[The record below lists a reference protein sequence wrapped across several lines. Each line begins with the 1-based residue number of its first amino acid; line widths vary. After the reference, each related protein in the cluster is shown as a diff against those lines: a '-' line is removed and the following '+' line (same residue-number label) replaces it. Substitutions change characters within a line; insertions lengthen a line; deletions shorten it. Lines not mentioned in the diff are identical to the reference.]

1 MYELAKE
8 LGLQNKDLVS
18 RIQGLGIEVT
28 NHMSHL
34 EAADVD
40 RVRRSLTRE
49 RQETLVEERLSDTV
63 IRRRSRATSAASA
76 APAGSPTSG
85 PGARTTVPGAGAARP
100 TEPAKA
106 GARSA
111 EAERPA
117 PSPPQTLGHPSV
129 VVRARNA
136 GHSSPAAAAPVVPA
150 GESTSTSPAAA
161 GAQARAG
168 ATAGMPVKATA
179 PAVSP
184 ASSGAAGE
192 PPSAEADGRTAKAT
206 AAEVG
211 SPAGVGAH
219 AGPVADREPLAGP
232 ASGAAVALE
241 SGSSGAGPA
250 GGVTVRTSEA
260 QAERSGRAS
269 TSTSAAPAGTSASG
283 PDTVD
288 ARGSAPATQGQRA
301 PEPESARPSGRA
313 AGDTAGE
320 RSRDRN
326 AEVGAGL
333 TQRGSAPEGKDA
345 AAGAAGEGTGA
356 RPGAAA
362 ASSSAGVVGSAA
374 APSITAGRAPAGTA
388 GGAAA
393 ATGASPSPGAASGLP
408 PRTAALGGQAS
419 GGQPQLLR
427 QIPQPVVTGSAA
439 TGQFIQLPGR
449 TPPGVPKVEIKD
461 RDEELRRLGRAP
473 VGRDRF
479 GRPAGAPGGAPGQRP
494 GQPSPWAPK
503 KRMAASGKKAKKTEI
518 TTPAEHKRVVRM
530 GETIQVSD
538 FAQKM
543 GIKGKEI
550 IKRLW
555 ALGMMGVNINHDIDH
570 DTATLIANEFGYQ
583 IESTAF
589 REDEVLADSQVED
602 SPEDL
607 VTRAPVVTIMGHVD
621 HGKTSLLDA
630 IRKANVA
637 GGEAGGITQHIG
649 AYKVHSDRGD
659 VVFLDTPGHEAFT
672 AMRARG
678 AMMTDIVVL
687 VVAADDGPMPQTV
700 EAINHAKEAGVPI
713 LVAVNKI
720 DKPGANPDLIR
731 NKLAEF
737 QLVPEEWGGET
748 IFVNVSAKTK
758 QGVDKLLEMLALQAE
773 VLELK
778 ANPKRAA
785 KGYVV
790 EARLDRS
797 RGPISTLLVEEGTL
811 RIGDIVVAGEFS
823 GKIRAMLNDKGQN
836 ITEAGPST
844 PVELLGVDG
853 VPDAGEIFNVVGDE
867 KAAKSLVEHRR
878 DSRKKKETTGP
889 ARVSLEN
896 ILDKIRAGEVKEVK
910 IVLKA
915 DVQGS
920 AEAVSAALANL
931 STPEV
936 RVNVIASGVGGITE
950 SDVTLAKAS
959 AAIVIGFNV
968 RPAGK
973 SSQMAEQDGVEIK
986 LYQII
991 YEAIDDVKKAM
1002 VGMLAPV
1009 LREKV
1014 TGRVEVRKVF
1024 NIPKAGVIAGSFVT
1038 EGKVSRKSQVRLI
1051 RDSVVVYTGRV
1062 GSLRR
1067 FKDDASEVSAGY
1079 ECGISIDG
1087 YSDLREG
1094 DIIESFEMESIA
1106 ATLSTP
1112 TSATAA
1118 GAPGSA
1124 PGANKR

>member
-1 MYELAKE
+1 VYELAKE

-18 RIQGLGIEVT
+18 RIQGLGIEVA

-63 IRRRSRATSAASA
+63 IRRRSRTTTAAAPVGASA
-76 APAGSPTSG
+76 PAPVAARGAGASGRPTEAPR
-85 PGARTTVPGAGAARP
+85 PGARAQENDRPPTVQ
-100 TEPAKA
+100 
-106 GARSA
+106 
-111 EAERPA
+111 
-117 PSPPQTLGHPSV
+117 SPPQPSV
-129 VVRARNA
+129 VVRARGGGGPATSAAPVAPPVASAPRSGAAEPATRA
-136 GHSSPAAAAPVVPA
+136 GSSAAAASTVEASPALRTDAPAARGPETGTGSTREATSSAQAMPAEAAPAGLHEAGTVTRAGAETAASGTDAPRAPGGTEDQAAPSAAPAGSTGAAPSVAAAPAPEPVEARSPVAEAPGSTATASASSAAAPAESRVARPAAAAAAPATGRSVATPPARGPSGQPAAAAPA
-150 GESTSTSPAAA
+150 SEASSTSA
-161 GAQARAG
+161 GVASAG
-168 ATAGMPVKATA
+168 GGAGR
-179 PAVSP
+179 
-184 ASSGAAGE
+184 SSGPG
-192 PPSAEADGRTAKAT
+192 G
-206 AAEVG
+206 
-211 SPAGVGAH
+211 
-219 AGPVADREPLAGP
+219 AGP
-232 ASGAAVALE
+232 
-241 SGSSGAGPA
+241 SGSSGPQAGFTP
-250 GGVTVRTSEA
+250 SF
-260 QAERSGRAS
+260 QAR
-269 TSTSAAPAGTSASG
+269 
-283 PDTVD
+283 
-288 ARGSAPATQGQRA
+288 
-301 PEPESARPSGRA
+301 
-313 AGDTAGE
+313 
-320 RSRDRN
+320 
-326 AEVGAGL
+326 
-333 TQRGSAPEGKDA
+333 
-345 AAGAAGEGTGA
+345 
-356 RPGAAA
+356 AAA
-362 ASSSAGVVGSAA
+362 AAAA
-374 APSITAGRAPAGTA
+374 AP
-388 GGAAA
+388 
-393 ATGASPSPGAASGLP
+393 
-408 PRTAALGGQAS
+408 
-419 GGQPQLLR
+419 PQVIK
-427 QIPQPVVTGSAA
+427 QIVQPVVTGSAA

-853 VPDAGEIFNVVGDE
+853 VPDAGEIFNVVSDE
-867 KAAKSLVEHRR
+867 KASKSLVEHRR

-920 AEAVSAALANL
+920 AEAVSSALANL

-1067 FKDDASEVSAGY
+1067 FKDDASEVAAGY

-1118 GAPGSA
+1118 AA